1 MGGCFILQTSSLP
14 TNRLERKIQGENPLH
29 SFGLPVI
36 AIESSAY
43 DEYIRKHKNSTTSIP
58 KTSTWSTTVSS
69 STIKPKTTSRS
80 TTITTTTMI
89 SKTTTRPTT
98 TPSTITKPKSTTR
111 PTTTPS
117 TITKPAVILA
127 RRFTPLH
134 LLCNL

>member
-58 KTSTWSTTVSS
+58 KASAWSTTVSS
-69 STIKPKTTSRS
+69 S
-80 TTITTTTMI
+80 TMI

-98 TPSTITKPKSTTR
+98 TKPKSTTSNKMTAKSTTR
-111 PTTTPS
+111 P
-117 TITKPAVILA
+117 
-127 RRFTPLH
+127 
-134 LLCNL
+134 